1 VEKPLVVTLLSS
13 SDEITD
19 IELLYGGWNLGM
31 LSVQADDLADIIEG
45 LREGFHVVI
54 ARNADQGTSWPEI
67 GYPAVISQQPQGN
80 DEIRQADIQS
90 FVDELD
96 EEDD

>member
-1 VEKPLVVTLLSS
+1 VEKPLIVTLLGS
-13 SDEITD
+13 SDEITEV
-19 IELLYGGWNLGM
+19 ELLYGGWNLGM

-54 ARNADQGTSWPEI
+54 
-67 GYPAVISQQPQGN
+67 SQQPQGT
-80 DEIRQADIQS
+80 DEIRHADIQA
-90 FVDELD
+90 FVDDLD

>member
-1 VEKPLVVTLLSS
+1 MEKTLVVTLLAS
-13 SDEITD
+13 SDEITE

-31 LSVQADDLADIIEG
+31 LSVQADDLADVIEG

-54 ARNADQGTSWPEI
+54 SADKQK
-67 GYPAVISQQPQGN
+67 
-80 DEIRQADIQS
+80 QADIQA
-90 FVDELD
+90 FVDDLD